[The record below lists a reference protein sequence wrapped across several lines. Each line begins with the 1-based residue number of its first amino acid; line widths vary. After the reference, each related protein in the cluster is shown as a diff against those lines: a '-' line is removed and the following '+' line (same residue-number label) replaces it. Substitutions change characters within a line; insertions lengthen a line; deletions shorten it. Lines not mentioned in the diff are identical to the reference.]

1 MCACE
6 IGAKKEDGVIAKAA
20 KAEKVTALHAKF
32 VDAKAAI
39 LADYSGLNV
48 QQLAELRSQLRQ
60 AVVELQVVK
69 NTLARRAVEETSFVP
84 LTEHFVGPISV
95 AFSQHDAVAMAK
107 ALTEYAKKEPKL
119 NVRVGF
125 VEGQLLSPEQITAL
139 AELPPREV
147 LLARMLASM
156 QSPLTGLV
164 GVLQGVLRQL
174 VYALQAVRD
183 AKEKASQEGELVVE

>member
-1 MCACE
+1 M
-6 IGAKKEDGVIAKAA
+6 IAKSGESGESGGSACQ
-20 KAEKVTALHAKF
+20 VCRC
-32 VDAKAAI
+32 KAAI

-60 AVVELQVVK
+60 AAVELQVVK
-69 NTLARRAVEETSFVP
+69 NTLARRAVEETGFVP

-125 VEGQLLSPEQITAL
+125 VEGQVLSPEQITAL

-164 GVLQGVLRQL
+164 GVLQGVLRQF

-183 AKEKASQEGELVVE
+183 AKEKASQEGSWW

>member
-1 MCACE
+1 VCSG
-6 IGAKKEDGVIAKAA
+6 GAKKETGVIAKAA

-32 VDAKAAI
+32 ADAKAAI

-48 QQLAELRSQLRQ
+48 QQLAELRSQLRE
-60 AVVELQVVK
+60 AVVELHVVK
-69 NTLARRAVEETSFVP
+69 NTLARRAVEETSFIS
-84 LTEHFVGPISV
+84 LADHFVGPISV

-125 VEGQLLSPEQITAL
+125 VEGQLLAPEQITAL

-147 LLARMLASM
+147 LLARMLASV

-174 VYALQAVRD
+174 VYALQAVKD
-183 AKEKASQEGELVVE
+183 AKEKASQQGELAVE